1 MKTITFLL
9 VLVSSVGFAQGS
21 VAQDVPEGFHMHDGF
36 YLSLTG
42 GPAFG
47 SITLDG
53 TNGGFDKIELS
64 GAGGQFDF
72 KIGLVVSEEANLIL
86 SFDLI
91 SRAISSPTL
100 TMDGTTVNTTS
111 DVTASDLLFGAG
123 ITKYFMPANIF
134 INATVG
140 AGQFSLD
147 LNNTT
152 SNSQTGFGFQVKGG
166 KEWWVS
172 DNWALGVAAGLSYIS
187 APDQTDPSLPRY
199 SGTLSTTKFF
209 VVFNTTFN

>member
-21 VAQDVPEGFHMHDGF
+21 VALDVPEGFHMHDGF

-42 GPAFG
+42 GPAIG

-152 SNSQTGFGFQVKGG
+152 SNSQTGFGFQIKGG

>member
-1 MKTITFLL
+1 
-9 VLVSSVGFAQGS
+9 
-21 VAQDVPEGFHMHDGF
+21 MHDGF

-152 SNSQTGFGFQVKGG
+152 SNSQTGFGFQIKGG

>member
-21 VAQDVPEGFHMHDGF
+21 VALDVPEGFHMHDGF

-42 GPAFG
+42 GPAIG